1 MPCFTE
7 LYPIFYL
14 DGKKHIPGNIYYL
27 LTPVALAHIIMGD
40 GKLNNGSGLVLC
52 TDSFTIPEVVHLM
65 NVLMIKYR
73 LECTLQFHSPTQPR
87 IYIRRRSMPLLCS
100 IVIPYMHSSMYY
112 KLGL

>member
-7 LYPIFYL
+7 LYSIFYL
-14 DGKKHIPGNIYYL
+14 DGKKHIPGNIYGL

-87 IYIRRRSMPLLCS
+87 IYIIRRSMPLLCS
-100 IVIPYMHSSMYY
+100 IVIPYMHSSMHY